1 MTFNDMEQLIRDYR
15 WMKNEVSRLQTII
28 YGRQVPMGSWG
39 VAQYGIDAAM
49 PKGSSIRS
57 YEEMEAMD
65 IRDKRQWYR
74 LKKYESYIYAIEKA
88 PDFLSGEKNKIVFDC
103 MLDGM
108 SYRKI
113 GNHLEISRDK
123 VREVKDD
130 IISQL
135 CQNCHFGQLLNSDK
149 YA

>member
-15 WMKNEVSRLQTII
+15 WMKNEVFRLQTII
-28 YGRQVPMGSWG
+28 YGHQVPMGSWG

-57 YEEMEAMD
+57 VEEMDAMD
-65 IRDKRQWYR
+65 LRDKRQWDR

-88 PDFLSGEKNKIVFDC
+88 PDFLAGEKNKIVFDC

-135 CQNCHFGQLLNSDK
+135 CQNGHFRQLLKCDK
-149 YA
+149 CA

>member
-1 MTFNDMEQLIRDYR
+1 
-15 WMKNEVSRLQTII
+15 MKNEVSRLQTII
-28 YGRQVPMGSWG
+28 YGSQVPMDSWG

-57 YEEMEAMD
+57 AKEMEAMD
-65 IRDKRQWYR
+65 LRDIRQSER
-74 LKKYESYIYAIEKA
+74 LKKYESYVYAIEKA
-88 PDFLSGEKNKIVFDC
+88 PDFLAGEKNKIVFDC

-113 GNHLEISRDK
+113 GNHLEMSRDK
-123 VREVKDD
+123 VREVKED

-135 CQNCHFGQLLNSDK
+135 CQNGHFRQLLNSEK
-149 YA
+149 CA

>member
-28 YGRQVPMGSWG
+28 YGHQIPMVSWG
-39 VAQYGIDAAM
+39 VAQYGIEAAM

-57 YEEMEAMD
+57 AKEMEAMD
-65 IRDKRQWYR
+65 LRDKRQWER
-74 LKKYESYIYAIEKA
+74 LRKYESYVYAIEKA
-88 PDFLSGEKNKIVFDC
+88 PDFLTGEKNKIVFDC

-123 VREVKDD
+123 VREVKED

-135 CQNCHFGQLLNSDK
+135 CQNGHFRQLLNCDK
-149 YA
+149 CA